1 MTIYSFLSNALAAVS
16 KVLSNQRIVDLL
28 FVFLG
33 LGFIATVPC
42 IVRYFICGR

>member
-1 MTIYSFLSNALAAVS
+1 MSIIVFLSNALAAVS

-42 IVRYFICGR
+42 IVRYFLCSK